1 MPGNVI
7 AVTMVAIGT
16 SLPGAGNSNNCHI
29 QKEASL
35 TAGNIIGANIID
47 TALILPVCALI
58 RGGSFAISPHTIFLD
73 IPACLAVV
81 CIGILPMLITGKFK
95 RIQGFALIAVYLIY
109 IYIACFI
116 SPLN

>member
-1 MPGNVI
+1 MPENVI

-16 SLPGAGNSNNCHI
+16 SLPELVTAITAISK
-29 QKEASL
+29 KEASL

-73 IPACLAVV
+73 IPRCV
-81 CIGILPMLITGKFK
+81 
-95 RIQGFALIAVYLIY
+95 
-109 IYIACFI
+109 
-116 SPLN
+116 